1 MTQINTKLW
10 KIQQKLDENSIFGII
25 IRDRWTLTKSEK
37 AQFKRNES
45 ILTQREH
52 IAITGINVLQVT
64 LK

>member
-1 MTQINTKLW
+1 M
-10 KIQQKLDENSIFGII
+10 FGII

-45 ILTQREH
+45 NLTQREH
-52 IAITGINVLQVT
+52 SAIITGINVLQVT